1 MQKWHNRVVPIGP
14 ATTIRSGQTGQ
25 GNDTGS
31 WLDWSHGK
39 IWAALGQTV
48 IIIAP
53 PRKGKSGTRVF
64 QARQITWRIHPSPSF
79 PFERDGAGVVPQ
91 ARTNPQAVS
100 EYGIDT
106 QGLHAGNYAC
116 QQLEKPSSTSTSMR
130 GVIPCPDLLA
140 FPRSSPTVGAPSSTS
155 ASSTTTTQELVINP
169 GINFLEHRCTMEAL
183 RSK

>member
-31 WLDWSHGK
+31 WLDWSHVK

-53 PRKGKSGTRVF
+53 PRKGKSGTSVF

-79 PFERDGAGVVPQ
+79 PFERDGA
-91 ARTNPQAVS
+91 VS
-100 EYGIDT
+100 
-106 QGLHAGNYAC
+106 
-116 QQLEKPSSTSTSMR
+116 
-130 GVIPCPDLLA
+130 
-140 FPRSSPTVGAPSSTS
+140 FPRLEQILRPYLST
-155 ASSTTTTQELVINP
+155 ASTRKGCTLETTLANNWKKRHQHQ
-169 GINFLEHRCTMEAL
+169 HR
-183 RSK
+183 